1 MAIKAVKHD
10 SSRSL
15 RPVVSIV
22 IPLLNE
28 ADNIIPL
35 YQHLKLAMERG
46 EWTWE
51 IIFVDDGSTDATFK
65 LLQEVHRHDDHVRV
79 LRLRRNFGQTAAL
92 AAGFEAAR
100 GDTIVSLDGD
110 LQNDPQD
117 IARLVEKLDEG
128 YDAVSGWRVHRQES
142 FWLRRLPSRVA
153 NWLIS
158 HTTGV
163 HLHDYGCTLKA
174 YRAELVKELRL
185 YGEMHRFIPALM
197 WGNGARIAELSVQHR
212 PRLNGQSKYGISR
225 TVRVLLDLIT
235 VKFCLTSLTKP
246 LQFFG
251 VLGLLTSGVGMGTC
265 LYLASM
271 KLFWGQPLAD
281 RPFLLLGI
289 LLLVIG
295 VQFLCVGILAE
306 IQIRTYHEASQ
317 RPVYA
322 IREIL
327 DTPNGKI
334 PTELRQ
340 DNTNEPV
347 KEAQPNVRIHL
358 AHSVGEPQLAIADE
372 TDGQIR

>member
-1 MAIKAVKHD
+1 MAVRAVKYD
-10 SSRSL
+10 PSTSLPESL
-15 RPVVSIV
+15 RPLVSIV

-28 ADNIIPL
+28 EDNIVPL
-35 YQHLKLAMERG
+35 YERLRLAMEQE

-51 IIFVDDGSTDATFK
+51 VIFVDDGSTDGTFK
-65 LLQEVHRHDDHVRV
+65 LLQELHRQDDDHVRV

-92 AAGFEAAR
+92 AAAFDAAR
-100 GDTIVSLDGD
+100 GRTIVSLDGD

-163 HLHDYGCTLKA
+163 YLHDYGCTLKA

-197 WGNGARIAELSVQHR
+197 WGNGARIAELTVQHR
-212 PRLNGQSKYGISR
+212 PRLHGRSKYGISR
-225 TVRVLLDLIT
+225 TVRVVLDLIT

-251 VLGLLTSGVGMGTC
+251 LIGLLSSGMGAAIC
-265 LYLASM
+265 LYLATLR
-271 KLFWGQPLAD
+271 LFWGYPLAD
-281 RPFLLLGI
+281 RPSLLLGI
-289 LLLVIG
+289 LLVVIG
-295 VQFLCVGILAE
+295 VQFFCVGILAE
-306 IQIRTYHEASQ
+306 IQIRTYHESAQ
-317 RPVYA
+317 RPIYA

-327 DTPNGKI
+327 DSALN
-334 PTELRQ
+334 
-340 DNTNEPV
+340 PV
-347 KEAQPNVRIHL
+347 GDGSGAPSSGVGDQ
-358 AHSVGEPQLAIADE
+358 HSSGPHS
-372 TDGQIR
+372 

>member
-1 MAIKAVKHD
+1 MALEVVKPD
-10 SSRSL
+10 TPTWP
-15 RPVVSIV
+15 RPTVSIV

-28 ADNIIPL
+28 AENILPL
-35 YQHLKLAMERG
+35 YQGLRAAMDQG
-46 EWTWE
+46 GWIWE
-51 IIFVDDGSTDATFK
+51 VIFVDDGSTDTTFQ
-65 LLQEVHRHDDHVRV
+65 LLQELHEQDDHVRV

-92 AAGFEAAR
+92 AAGFNAAL
-100 GDTIVSLDGD
+100 GPTIVSLDGD

-117 IARLVEKLDEG
+117 IARLVEKLEQG

-142 FWLRRLPSRVA
+142 FWLRRLPSRLA

-197 WGNGARIAELSVQHR
+197 WGNGGRIAELPVQHR
-212 PRLNGQSKYGISR
+212 PRLHGRSKYGISR

-235 VKFCLTSLTKP
+235 VKFCLTSMTKP

-251 VLGLLTSGVGMGTC
+251 LIGLLTSGTGMATC
-265 LYLASM
+265 VYLACLR
-271 KLFWGQPLAD
+271 LFWGYPLAD

-289 LLLVIG
+289 LLVVIG

-306 IQIRTYHEASQ
+306 IQIRTYHESSQ
-317 RPVYA
+317 KPTYA
-322 IREIL
+322 IRETL
-327 DTPNGKI
+327 DTPRKMR
-334 PTELRQ
+334 PE
-340 DNTNEPV
+340 V
-347 KEAQPNVRIHL
+347 H
-358 AHSVGEPQLAIADE
+358 
-372 TDGQIR
+372 

>member
-1 MAIKAVKHD
+1 MHMNVSLLSQQARQRSIPYVSVVIPLFNEGENVRPLH
-10 SSRSL
+10 RSL
-15 RPVVSIV
+15 RSVMDKSGYV
-22 IPLLNE
+22 
-28 ADNIIPL
+28 
-35 YQHLKLAMERG
+35 
-46 EWTWE
+46 WE
-51 IIFVDDGSTDATFK
+51 VIFVDDGSTDTTFG
-65 LLQEVHRHDDHVRV
+65 LLQELYRQDEHVRV

-92 AAGFEAAR
+92 AAGFDAAR
-100 GDTIVSLDGD
+100 GATIVCLDGD

-158 HTTGV
+158 QTTGV

-212 PRLNGQSKYGISR
+212 PRLHGRSKYGISR
-225 TVRVLLDLIT
+225 AVRVLLDLIT

-251 VLGLLTSGVGMGTC
+251 LIGLVTSGAGMAMC
-265 LYLASM
+265 LYLANLR
-271 KLFWGQPLAD
+271 LFWGHPLAD
-281 RPFLLLGI
+281 RPSLLLGI
-289 LLLVIG
+289 LLVVIG

-306 IQIRTYHEASQ
+306 IQIRTYHESSQ
-317 RPVYA
+317 RPIYA

-327 DTPNGKI
+327 DIQQRK
-334 PTELRQ
+334 
-340 DNTNEPV
+340 D
-347 KEAQPNVRIHL
+347 
-358 AHSVGEPQLAIADE
+358 SD
-372 TDGQIR
+372 

>member
-1 MAIKAVKHD
+1 MALEVLKQD
-10 SSRSL
+10 TSTWP
-15 RPVVSIV
+15 RPLISIV

-28 ADNIIPL
+28 AENILPL
-35 YQHLKLAMERG
+35 YQSLRAAMERG
-46 EWTWE
+46 EWIWE
-51 IIFVDDGSTDATFK
+51 VIFVDDGSTDTTFK
-65 LLQEVHRHDDHVRV
+65 LLQELNEQDEHVRV

-92 AAGFEAAR
+92 AAGFNAAR
-100 GDTIVSLDGD
+100 GSTIVTLDGD

-117 IARLVEKLDEG
+117 IARLVEKLEQG

-142 FWLRRLPSRVA
+142 FWLRRLPSRLA

-197 WGNGARIAELSVQHR
+197 WGNGGRIAELPVQHR
-212 PRLNGQSKYGISR
+212 PRLHGRSKYGISR

-235 VKFCLTSLTKP
+235 VKFCLTSMTKP

-251 VLGLLTSGVGMGTC
+251 LIGLLTSAAGMTMC
-265 LYLASM
+265 LYLAC
-271 KLFWGQPLAD
+271 LRLIWGYPLAD

-289 LLLVIG
+289 LLVVIG

-306 IQIRTYHEASQ
+306 IQIRTYHESSQ
-317 RPVYA
+317 KPTYA

-327 DTPNGKI
+327 DTHK
-334 PTELRQ
+334 
-340 DNTNEPV
+340 
-347 KEAQPNVRIHL
+347 KVRPEVH
-358 AHSVGEPQLAIADE
+358 
-372 TDGQIR
+372 